1 MNADPRQSNDAQT
14 TPVGVRTTCP
24 QCGVQ
29 LDSVTTTCGAC
40 GAVITG
46 GAMDAER
53 AERVR
58 LKLQDGIGPGYKLG
72 DMLGRGGM
80 GIVFQARELS
90 LDRDIALKVLAFDPI
105 LNPEAYTRFEREAK
119 LAARLDHP
127 NIVPIFSVGQGNGIA
142 FFTMRMVRGGS

>member
-1 MNADPRQSNDAQT
+1 MTQDPLQSNDAQT
-14 TPVGVRTTCP
+14 TPVGAPTSCP

-29 LDSVTTTCGAC
+29 LDSLTTSCGAC

-53 AERVR
+53 MERVR
-58 LKLQDGIGPGYKLG
+58 VRLQEGIGQGYKLG

-80 GIVFQARELS
+80 GIVFSAREVT
-90 LDRDIALKVLAFDPI
+90 LDRDVALKVLAFDPI
-105 LNPEAYTRFEREAK
+105 LNPDAYARFEREAR

-127 NIVPIFSVGQGNGIA
+127 NIVPIFAVGQGNGIA
-142 FFTMRMVRGGS
+142 F